1 MKLIN
6 FDYLHTLTTEVGL
19 TLEVEF
25 QWVDPDID
33 FEDAKSSE
41 EEIDDLKIVSDSEMG
56 KIWLPLND
64 RTFDNAVITET
75 IKESFYSL
83 CVIIKRKG
91 NERSANIPK
100 ESLIQGVHLELRKT
114 NCLLQVVILTY
125 LGQNIRQK
133 FCIYWTF

>member
-1 MKLIN
+1 
-6 FDYLHTLTTEVGL
+6 
-19 TLEVEF
+19 
-25 QWVDPDID
+25 
-33 FEDAKSSE
+33 
-41 EEIDDLKIVSDSEMG
+41 MG

-114 NCLLQVVILTY
+114 NCLLQGFIFNY
-125 LGQNIRQK
+125 MGQNMRQK
-133 FCIYWTF
+133 SFIYWSF